1 MFSRVFHCLT
11 ARQIFAAN
19 LVSKALDGTNIGR
32 PESLATISLNLELAC
47 KIIFLKNRKIKK
59 LELAC
64 KIRRRSVQLRSPQG
78 GGSVSS
84 PLFRPNDVNLA

>member
-32 PESLATISLNLELAC
+32 PESLATIPLNLELAC
-47 KIIFLKNRKIKK
+47 KIYL
-59 LELAC
+59 
-64 KIRRRSVQLRSPQG
+64 
-78 GGSVSS
+78 
-84 PLFRPNDVNLA
+84 NLAIFEYSKLAK